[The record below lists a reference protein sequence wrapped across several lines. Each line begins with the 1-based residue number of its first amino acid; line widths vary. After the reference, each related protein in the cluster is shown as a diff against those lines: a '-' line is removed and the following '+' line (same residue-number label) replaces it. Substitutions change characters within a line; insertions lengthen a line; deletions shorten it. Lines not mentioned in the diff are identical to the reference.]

1 MPAYSALNRRDIL
14 SMDWFNTLSEIRE
27 LPPSAA
33 AALHEHGFTVIDGP
47 VPSTRMRTFA
57 EAYDAAVD
65 LATGEEVRVGS
76 TTTRVT
82 DFVNRGAAFD
92 DIYVYPRLLEACC
105 RVIGRPFK
113 LSSLLA
119 RTLRPRQPAQR
130 LHVDVQATSADWPL
144 VGFILMI
151 DEFRPDNGATR
162 FVPGSHHQS
171 EQPNGVGANPV
182 ADHPEQ
188 VLACG
193 RAGSLVIF
201 DGSTWHGHTAN
212 SSDHPR
218 RSLQGFFVPR
228 TGHAATD
235 FRGRMPPETRRRL
248 SPLAAYLLAIE
259 DVATDCG

>member
-1 MPAYSALNRRDIL
+1 
-14 SMDWFNTLSEIRE
+14 MDCFDTLSEIRE
-27 LPPSAA
+27 LSPSAA

-47 VPSTRMRTFA
+47 VPSNRIRAFA
-57 EAYDAAVD
+57 EAYDAAVN
-65 LATGEEVRVGS
+65 LATGDDVRIGS
-76 TTTRVT
+76 TTTRVS
-82 DFVNRGAAFD
+82 DFVNRGAPFD
-92 DIYVYPRLLEACC
+92 DIYVYPRLLEACR

-119 RTLRPRQPAQR
+119 RTLRPHQPAQA
-130 LHVDVQATSADWPL
+130 LHVDVKPGSGDCPL
-144 VGFILMI
+144 FGFILMI
-151 DEFRPDNGATR
+151 DAFRPDNGATR
-162 FVPGSHHQS
+162 FVPGSHRQPGP
-171 EQPNGVGANPV
+171 PNGLPADPA

-193 RAGSLVIF
+193 PAGSLLMF

-228 TGHAATD
+228 TGQAATD

-248 SPLAAYLLAIE
+248 SPLAKYLLAIE
-259 DVATDCG
+259 DAAAECG

>member
-1 MPAYSALNRRDIL
+1 
-14 SMDWFNTLSEIRE
+14 MDWFNTLSEIRE
-27 LPPSAA
+27 LPPGASAA
-33 AALHEHGFTVIDGP
+33 LREHGFTVIEGP
-47 VPSTRMRTFA
+47 VPSSRMRTFA

-65 LATGEEVRVGS
+65 LATGDAVRVGS
-76 TTTRVT
+76 TTTRVG

-119 RTLRPRQPAQR
+119 RTLRPHQPAQR
-130 LHVDVQATSADWPL
+130 LHVDVQAASADWPL
-144 VGFILMI
+144 VGFILMV

-162 FVPGSHHQS
+162 FVPGSHRQP
-171 EQPNGVGANPV
+171 EPPNGVS
-182 ADHPEQ
+182 ADPAADQPEQ

-193 RAGSLVIF
+193 PAGSLLIF

-212 SSDHPR
+212 VSDQSR

-235 FRGRMPPETRRRL
+235 FGERMPAETRRRL
-248 SPLAAYLLAIE
+248 SPLAKYLLDIE
-259 DVATDCG
+259 EVADAADAAGQAG